1 MKSSELTAAITALA
15 NAVAA
20 GLTEGEITLA
30 ASIFVQLSD
39 TLSTIVAVRALAD
52 CNEGAQ
58 E

>member
-20 GLTEGEITLA
+20 GLTEGEITLV